1 MHFFSYL
8 LRAIFKNIVVKF
20 NLVAV
25 VSVIDFDLKDYDVLI
40 LANLSRGLLLL
51 ADLVNC
57 EARLWRLSFVLAF
70 CLNLFF
76 LLFQVL
82 FILFFHIA
90 LQALF

>member
-8 LRAIFKNIVVKF
+8 LRTIFKDIVVKF
-20 NLVAV
+20 YLVAV
-25 VSVIDFDLKDYDVLI
+25 VSAIDFNLEDYNVLA

-51 ADLVNC
+51 TNLVNC
-57 EARLWRLSFVLAF
+57 EARLWRLSFILNF

-82 FILFFHIA
+82 FILFFHKA
-90 LQALF
+90 LHARF